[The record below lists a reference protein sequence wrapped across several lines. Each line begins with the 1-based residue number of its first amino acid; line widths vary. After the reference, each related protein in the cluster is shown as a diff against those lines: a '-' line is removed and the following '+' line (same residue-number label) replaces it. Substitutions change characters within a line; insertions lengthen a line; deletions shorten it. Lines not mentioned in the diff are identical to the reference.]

1 MQPGSRTLV
10 FSRRGISA
18 MLLGLAAAITY
29 VVVLVSTSSAQQT
42 CSNPNPVLTNFT
54 GTTTQQSPPF
64 TTTGSAFVVSVNTA
78 AIDPTQPL
86 TTLSIN
92 VLNSANQ
99 PIGTINITSAGAT
112 TQQFSAPP
120 GTYTLN
126 VTNDQNASYN
136 VTVNDCTGNNG
147 GATTVGPPPTVAQ
160 GSTNAPVVVSTITP
174 SSSPLPESALPFAQ
188 PPVDVLPPVTTKPL
202 PNTLGGADPLVALMV
217 TGMLLIGALVLAVGI
232 IRAGRRS

>member
-1 MQPGSRTLV
+1 
-10 FSRRGISA
+10 

-86 TTLSIN
+86 SLSID
-92 VLNSANQ
+92 VVNSANTV
-99 PIGTINITSAGAT
+99 IGTITITQAGAT

-160 GSTNAPVVVSTITP
+160 GSTNTPVVVSTITP

>member
-1 MQPGSRTLV
+1 MQPGSWTLV

-64 TTTGSAFVVSVNTA
+64 TTTGSSFVVSVNTT

-86 TTLSIN
+86 TLSID

-99 PIGTINITSAGAT
+99 PIGTINITQAGVT

-160 GSTNAPVVVSTITP
+160 GSTNTPVVVSTITP